1 MRTLATAACALCL
14 CLLPCLASGGGLALD
29 ASNPRYADK
38 EAGFS
43 FALPPGQWHAEKSAD
58 GRTVIYDRA
67 IDDANVTRIDAY
79 ACNID
84 KNIPL
89 QDLVDEEEKGY
100 MDVLEEKIAPDKSG
114 FVVTAISCIDD
125 IFRIHHVH
133 YFRSGD
139 KVIVLAVSTPK
150 EYKDRFDA
158 VVSKVEQS
166 FAF

>member
-29 ASNPRYADK
+29 ASNHRYADK

-79 ACNID
+79 ACSID

-89 QDLVDEEEKGY
+89 QNLIDEEEQGY

-114 FVVTAISCIDD
+114 FILTTASCVDD
-125 IFRIHHVH
+125 IFRIHHIH
-133 YFRSGD
+133 YFRSEN
-139 KVIVLAVSTPK
+139 KVIVFAISTALSQLIKALACPISI
-150 EYKDRFDA
+150 F
-158 VVSKVEQS
+158 
-166 FAF
+166 F